1 MIKID
6 RGFITD
12 IPTDARQCSLTSAII
27 SLAKGMSFK
36 VVVEGVETRE
46 QLDFLTKQGCDLIQG
61 FYFSGALPK
70 AELAVLLRRSPNSV
84 S

>member
-1 MIKID
+1 
-6 RGFITD
+6 
-12 IPTDARQCSLTSAII
+12 
-27 SLAKGMSFK
+27 MSFK